1 MIIIIVIDNTNNI
14 IFKFADY
21 VNDLWKHL
29 FRHLFIFQLISVFIY
44 IKTYLFLHWNK
55 FLILF
60 RFTFFLLLLIFL
72 YISFIYLF
80 FFLSTRPVIAQL
92 IITGMEHNAA
102 HAQAAPLGL
111 VWGNLVQKPK
121 TPNVKNA
128 ILAMITRTA
137 QEWRSA

>member
-1 MIIIIVIDNTNNI
+1 MIIIIVIDNINNI
-14 IFKFADY
+14 YFKFADY
-21 VNDLWKHL
+21 VNDLWKHF
-29 FRHLFIFQLISVFIY
+29 FRHLFIFQFISVFIY
-44 IKTYLFLHWNK
+44 IKTYLFLHWNQ

-60 RFTFFLLLLIFL
+60 RFTFF
-72 YISFIYLF
+72 SFIYLF
-80 FFLSTRPVIAQL
+80 FFLSTRPVIAQI

-102 HAQAAPLGL
+102 RAQAAPLGL
-111 VWGNLVQKPK
+111 VWGNLAQKSK

>member
-1 MIIIIVIDNTNNI
+1 MIIIIVIDNINNI

-29 FRHLFIFQLISVFIY
+29 FRHLFIFQFISVFIY
-44 IKTYLFLHWNK
+44 IKTYLFLHWNQ

-60 RFTFFLLLLIFL
+60 RFTFF
-72 YISFIYLF
+72 SFIYLF
-80 FFLSTRPVIAQL
+80 FFLSTRPVIAQI

-111 VWGNLVQKPK
+111 VWGNLAQKPK
-121 TPNVKNA
+121 TPNVKNV

>member
-1 MIIIIVIDNTNNI
+1 MIIIIVIDNINNI

-29 FRHLFIFQLISVFIY
+29 FRHLFIFQFISVFIY
-44 IKTYLFLHWNK
+44 IKTYLFLHWNQ

-60 RFTFFLLLLIFL
+60 RFAFF
-72 YISFIYLF
+72 SFIYLF
-80 FFLSTRPVIAQL
+80 FFLSTRPVIAQI

-111 VWGNLVQKPK
+111 VWGNLAQKSK

-128 ILAMITRTA
+128 ILAMITRIA

>member
-1 MIIIIVIDNTNNI
+1 MIIIIVIDNINNI

-29 FRHLFIFQLISVFIY
+29 FRHLFIFQFISVFIY
-44 IKTYLFLHWNK
+44 IKTYLFLHWNQ

-60 RFTFFLLLLIFL
+60 RFTFF
-72 YISFIYLF
+72 SFIYLF
-80 FFLSTRPVIAQL
+80 FFLSTRPVIAQI

-111 VWGNLVQKPK
+111 VWGNLAQKPK
-121 TPNVKNA
+121 TLNVKNA

>member
-1 MIIIIVIDNTNNI
+1 MIIIIVIDNINNI

-29 FRHLFIFQLISVFIY
+29 FRHLFIFQFISLFIY
-44 IKTYLFLHWNK
+44 IKTYLFLHWNQ

-60 RFTFFLLLLIFL
+60 RFTFFSFLL
-72 YISFIYLF
+72 FIYF
-80 FFLSTRPVIAQL
+80 FFPSTRPVIAQI

-111 VWGNLVQKPK
+111 VWGNLAQKPK
-121 TPNVKNA
+121 TPNVKNV